1 MCRKITV
8 IAIRIPN
15 TTKPPT
21 TLHTTMMISLVLS
34 EKREGEGEG
43 EGEGERSLEQAY
55 RFSDIQ

>member
-15 TTKPPT
+15 ITKPPT

-43 EGEGERSLEQAY
+43 ERSLEQAY

>member
-34 EKREGEGEG
+34 EKREGEGE
-43 EGEGERSLEQAY
+43 RSLEQAY